1 MPPRSSRT
9 TARAAALSA
18 RYSERMTTFV
28 LTVVGDDRS
37 GLVAAVADVVG
48 DHGGNWENSQL
59 AELSGAFAGIIEV
72 SVAAERADELR
83 AALTALEGLLKVTV
97 HPGADE
103 PPKIP
108 ARALTLQVIGND
120 HPGIVREISAVLRN
134 HDVSIDHLTTRTA
147 EAAMYGGRLF
157 EATVVARVPAS
168 VDLDALTGEL
178 ERLATEIQV
187 DVTLAP

>member
-1 MPPRSSRT
+1 
-9 TARAAALSA
+9 
-18 RYSERMTTFV
+18 MTTLV

-48 DHGGNWENSQL
+48 NHGGNWENSQL

-72 SVAAERADELR
+72 SIAPERAGELR
-83 AALTALEGLLKVTV
+83 EALAVLDGLLKVTV
-97 HPGADE
+97 HAGAEE
-103 PPKIP
+103 PPMGT
-108 ARALTLQVIGND
+108 ARPLHLQVMGND
-120 HPGIVREISAVLRN
+120 HPGIVRDISTVLRA
-134 HDVSIDHLTTRTA
+134 HDVSIDHLTTRTT

-168 VDLDALTGEL
+168 VDLEALTDEL

-187 DVTLAP
+187 DVTLEP